1 MAARRQKRY
10 AVFLLVNGTDVEWY
24 NHPDKEICQ
33 QWVERIKN
41 IFPTIQLN
49 FTVSETEILTQPHE
63 NGQFDW
69 VSKTLGVDYFCY
81 TGHVEKPVIYLYKNT
96 STLCSQN
103 AYNCG
108 WIIEAKRVQ
117 SEFYAEF
124 SWIEEFKATH
134 PIHGI
139 VFGDYQSKVYAST
152 NKAFEHFHQYY
163 FPNVFSNTPPND

>member
-49 FTVSETEILTQPHE
+49 FTISETKILTLPYE

-69 VSKTLGVDYFCY
+69 VTKTLGVDYQ
-81 TGHVEKPVIYLYKNT
+81 HPNEDLASP
-96 STLCSQN
+96 
-103 AYNCG
+103 
-108 WIIEAKRVQ
+108 IIELSYSKYRMEQNGWQLEYQPVESRGYNYKQ
-117 SEFYAEF
+117 
-124 SWIEEFKATH
+124 WIEEFKAIH

-139 VFGDYQSKVYAST
+139 VFGNFAAKIYASSQ
-152 NKAFEHFHQYY
+152 KCFQY
-163 FPNVFSNTPPND
+163 FSEYAHAGCFSAYELQS